1 MNKLLL
7 FLAAGLALAATSM
20 LAADPAA
27 EFGLGAIALDWHFAA
42 AAGAAIPAWQ
52 QHDLIRFAKGEIDA
66 GALASGGTLKP
77 QQSNRILSLVAK
89 NPFLS
94 GITRRTMT
102 RLKADGYVI
111 DIAQRSLRSV
121 PEGQEPAED
130 DKTGIT
136 NFPYQLY
143 AQAAELFTDVTRS
156 FIQDNLDNPQFLTEL
171 EAAFATRI
179 ADELVDLG
187 FNGDESVAQDHKDYK
202 FLKLNNGW
210 LKIAANSNDT
220 NKITIDPETDGW
232 VDTLANIIKMQ
243 DSRFVAGSSLIMNT
257 VDAVEYDVE
266 VGKHVTGRAA
276 IADSKANGLV
286 GFNIIRQGHM
296 PAKTVMFSPPKNLI
310 YGINKNITR
319 HKAWHAR
326 KRVVEY
332 TWELMADFEI
342 AAKQAVVLATPA

>member
-77 QQSNRILSLVAK
+77 QQANRILSLVEK
-89 NPFLS
+89 EPFLRD
-94 GITRRTMT
+94 ITRRRMQ

-136 NFPYQLY
+136 SFPYQLF
-143 AQAAELFTDVTRS
+143 AQPAELFADVTRS
-156 FIQDNLDNPQFLTEL
+156 YIQDNLDNPQFLTEL
-171 EAAFATRI
+171 EAAFAKRI
-179 ADELVDLG
+179 GDELVDLG
-187 FNGDESVAQDHKDYK
+187 FNGDTATPDTHEHYK
-202 FLKLNNGW
+202 FLKLNDGW
-210 LKIAANSNDT
+210 LKIASASTLT
-220 NKITIDPETDGW
+220 NKLTIDPETDGW
-232 VDTLANIIKMQ
+232 VDTLANIVAKQ
-243 DSRFVAGSSLIMNT
+243 DTRFVAGSSFVMNA
-257 VDAVEYDVE
+257 VDAVRYDVE

-276 IADSKANGLV
+276 ITDSKANGLV
-286 GFNIIRQGHM
+286 GFDIKRSAHVPQN
-296 PAKTVMFSPPKNLI
+296 TVMFTPPKNLI
-310 YGINKNITR
+310 YGVNKDVTR

-326 KRVVEY
+326 KRVIEY
-332 TWELMADFEI
+332 TWELLVDFEI